1 MKRRGGRRAGA
12 EEEEEKEEDAVES
25 GGWGSLGGFYDL
37 GSQLFLV
44 SPNEVDPNCHKDST
58 SPLFLVT

>member
-1 MKRRGGRRAGA
+1 MLWRVVARDRS
-12 EEEEEKEEDAVES
+12 EV
-25 GGWGSLGGFYDL
+25 FYDL

-44 SPNEVDPNCHKDST
+44 SPNEVDPNCHNDST